1 MTREYHQTV
10 YAPPPGAADILLIR
24 HGQSA
29 GARPGESFPMKDG
42 HGDPELHPNGHEQAQ
57 AVARRFAD
65 APIAAVYVTT
75 LQRTHQTA
83 APLVDKLR
91 LTPTVEADLREI
103 CLGDWD
109 GGEYRIRAAN
119 NDPIW
124 QRAKALR
131 EWGELPGAE
140 TTAALHERVRRG
152 LLRIAANHPDQLVAA
167 FVHGGVIGAAM
178 ALASGS
184 DPFAFHGA
192 ANGSVSRLVIQGET
206 MTIRGFNDCAH
217 L

>member
-1 MTREYHQTV
+1 M
-10 YAPPPGAADILLIR
+10 
-24 HGQSA
+24 
-29 GARPGESFPMKDG
+29 
-42 HGDPELHPNGHEQAQ
+42 
-57 AVARRFAD
+57 
-65 APIAAVYVTT
+65 
-75 LQRTHQTA
+75 
-83 APLVDKLR
+83 
-91 LTPTVEADLREI
+91 
-103 CLGDWD
+103 
-109 GGEYRIRAAN
+109 
-119 NDPIW
+119 
-124 QRAKALR
+124 
-131 EWGELPGAE
+131 
-140 TTAALHERVRRG
+140 RRG